1 MQAGVQESVRKGVQS
16 GMQSG
21 MQADRYDFDRLERS
35 VEFLLEEHERL
46 SGEREALLQELI
58 DREQRISVLE
68 SRLERESTR
77 RITAVEGVDKMLS
90 RLEQLQAS
98 ISSIS
103 ETA

>member
-1 MQAGVQESVRKGVQS
+1 MQAGV
-16 GMQSG
+16 
-21 MQADRYDFDRLERS
+21 QADRYDFDRLERS

-77 RITAVEGVDKMLS
+77 RVTAVEGVDKMLS

-98 ISSIS
+98 ISSFS

>member
-77 RITAVEGVDKMLS
+77 RVTAVEGVDKMLS

>member
-1 MQAGVQESVRKGVQS
+1 MQAGVQESVQK

-58 DREQRISVLE
+58 DREQRISLLE
-68 SRLERESTR
+68 SRLQRESTR
-77 RITAVEGVDKMLS
+77 RVTAVEGVDKMLS

-98 ISSIS
+98 ISSVS

>member
-1 MQAGVQESVRKGVQS
+1 MQAGVQESVQESVQK

-68 SRLERESTR
+68 SRLKRESTR
-77 RITAVEGVDKMLS
+77 RVTAVEGVDKMLS

-98 ISSIS
+98 ISSVS

>member
-1 MQAGVQESVRKGVQS
+1 MQAGVQESVRK

-58 DREQRISVLE
+58 DREQRISLLE
-68 SRLERESTR
+68 SRLQRESTR
-77 RITAVEGVDKMLS
+77 RVTAVEGVDKMLS

-98 ISSIS
+98 ISCVS

>member
-1 MQAGVQESVRKGVQS
+1 MQAGVQESVRKGT
-16 GMQSG
+16 QSG

-58 DREQRISVLE
+58 DREQRISLLE
-68 SRLERESTR
+68 SRLQRESTR
-77 RITAVEGVDKMLS
+77 RVTAVEGVDKMLS

-98 ISSIS
+98 ISSVS

>member
-1 MQAGVQESVRKGVQS
+1 MQAGVQESVRK

-58 DREQRISVLE
+58 DREQRISLLE
-68 SRLERESTR
+68 SRLQRESTR
-77 RITAVEGVDKMLS
+77 RVTAVEGVDKMLS

-98 ISSIS
+98 ISSVS